1 MESLMKNVESIPALF
16 GATQNGGGKKKKKSL
31 GKKKPKT
38 VMKSKP
44 KSKGNKILI
53 RRQVFGIRYFGG
65 EPDQFLCTKIGSS
78 APVAPIAPVQ
88 TMQGVQAMN
97 GPNTVPVSKP
107 VQSMN
112 NNVMPVALTGG
123 RKAKKVASA
132 YKRYANMT
140 VEKLM
145 KIASKKGIKT
155 TKKKQGKTVQVKKAT
170 LIRKLCERKY
180 GK

>member
-1 MESLMKNVESIPALF
+1 MESLMKSVESIPALF
-16 GATQNGGGKKKKKSL
+16 GATQNGGGKKKKPL

-38 VMKSKP
+38 MMKSKP
-44 KSKGNKILI
+44 KSRGNKFLI

-78 APVAPIAPVQ
+78 ATTAPAAPTQ
-88 TMQGVQAMN
+88 TVPLAGVQAMN
-97 GPNTVPVSKP
+97 NTVPASKP